1 MSNIIQ
7 AIGLIVATFSVI
19 YAVYNKF
26 LTKNSIKQ
34 ATAIPNGIFILNI
47 GIVIIGLSLIINQA
61 STKSTIGGIA
71 LAIAGVA
78 LAISATTWRK
88 DVLNQVNNSR
98 LKSEACKVDRKKK
111 LTTYQLILMKKKLAK
126 SLIRKFQPMS
136 KN

>member
-7 AIGLIVATFSVI
+7 AIGLIVVAFSII

-34 ATAIPNGIFILNI
+34 ATAIPNGIFILDI

-71 LAIAGVA
+71 LVIAGVL
-78 LAISATTWRK
+78 LATSATTWRN
-88 DVLNQVNNSR
+88 DVLNQI
-98 LKSEACKVDRKKK
+98 KSKRKK
-111 LTTYQLILMKKKLAK
+111 
-126 SLIRKFQPMS
+126 
-136 KN
+136 

>member
-7 AIGLIVATFSVI
+7 AIGLIVAAFSII

-34 ATAIPNGIFILNI
+34 ATAIPNGIFILDI
-47 GIVIIGLSLIINQA
+47 GIIIIGLSLIINQA

-71 LAIAGVA
+71 LAIAGVL

-88 DVLNQVNNSR
+88 DVLNQINS
-98 LKSEACKVDRKKK
+98 KKDK
-111 LTTYQLILMKKKLAK
+111 
-126 SLIRKFQPMS
+126 
-136 KN
+136 

>member
-7 AIGLIVATFSVI
+7 AIGLIVAAFSII

-34 ATAIPNGIFILNI
+34 ATAIPNGIFILDI

-61 STKSTIGGIA
+61 ITKSTIGGIA
-71 LAIAGVA
+71 LAIAGVL

-88 DVLNQVNNSR
+88 DVLNQVN
-98 LKSEACKVDRKKK
+98 
-111 LTTYQLILMKKKLAK
+111 
-126 SLIRKFQPMS
+126 S
-136 KN
+136 KRNK

>member
-7 AIGLIVATFSVI
+7 AIGLIVAAFSVI
-19 YAVYNKF
+19 YTVYNKV
-26 LTKNSIKQ
+26 LTKSSIKQ
-34 ATAIPNGIFILNI
+34 ATAIPNGIFILDI

-88 DVLNQVNNSR
+88 DVLNQINS
-98 LKSEACKVDRKKK
+98 ERKK
-111 LTTYQLILMKKKLAK
+111 
-126 SLIRKFQPMS
+126 
-136 KN
+136 

>member
-7 AIGLIVATFSVI
+7 TIGLIVATFSVI
-19 YAVYNKF
+19 YAVYNKV

-34 ATAIPNGIFILNI
+34 ATAIPNGIFILDI

-71 LAIAGVA
+71 LAIAGVL

-88 DVLNQVNNSR
+88 DVINQI
-98 LKSEACKVDRKKK
+98 KSKKNK
-111 LTTYQLILMKKKLAK
+111 
-126 SLIRKFQPMS
+126 
-136 KN
+136 

>member
-7 AIGLIVATFSVI
+7 AIGLIVAAFSVI

-34 ATAIPNGIFILNI
+34 TTAIPNGIFILNI

-61 STKSTIGGIA
+61 SFKSTIGGIA
-71 LAIAGVA
+71 FAIAGVA

-88 DVLNQVNNSR
+88 DVLNQT
-98 LKSEACKVDRKKK
+98 KSKKNK
-111 LTTYQLILMKKKLAK
+111 
-126 SLIRKFQPMS
+126 
-136 KN
+136 